1 MDELER
7 RVRRRM
13 RDDFP
18 HYAKKLLRIRTK
30 AGAIDPFVI
39 NRAQQYLHDRAEA
52 QRQRIGK
59 VRLIVVKGRQQGI
72 STYWQGRTYWRVT
85 HSHGVQAYILTHEQA
100 ATDNLFAMTSR
111 FHEHMSPL
119 FKPVTGASNAK
130 ELAFARLDSGYSVAT
145 AGSKGV
151 GRSKTIQMFHGSEV
165 AYWPNARDHLA
176 GVMQAIPD
184 EPGTEVLLE
193 STGNGP
199 GDVFHSMWQMATNGG
214 SDYEAVFIP
223 WFWQPEYAHPADS
236 LVMDDADEE
245 YQRAWSLTNEQMAWR
260 ARKIV
265 ELGGDQDL
273 FRKEYPANPQE
284 AFAASADES
293 FIKPETVQI
302 ARRANADPSGPR
314 LLGVDPARFGKDMT
328 ALCERQG
335 RCVKAPELFAKRDTM
350 EVAGLVKQ
358 RLDAGIDVAFID
370 VIGVGAGVVDRLREM
385 GYGDRIIAVN
395 AGDSALD
402 DSKYANK
409 RAEMYGV
416 LREWLKEQPAVLP
429 DDDALQ
435 ADLCAARYT
444 YTSKSQ
450 YKLESKDDLKKRLG
464 RSPDRSDALALTF
477 AQPVVPRHV
486 DLSAFKKPMTRRQ
499 GSWMS

>member
-1 MDELER
+1 
-7 RVRRRM
+7 M

-18 HYAKKLLRIRTK
+18 HFAAALLKIRTK
-30 AGAIDPFVI
+30 SGEVVNFEV
-39 NRAQQYLHDRAEA
+39 NKAQRYLHARAEA
-52 QRQRIGK
+52 QRERIGK
-59 VRLIVVKGRQQGI
+59 VRLLCVKGRQQGI
-72 STYWQGRTYWRVT
+72 STYWQGRTYWRT
-85 HSHGVQAYILTHEQA
+85 IHSFGNQAYILTHEQA

-111 FHEHMSPL
+111 FHDHMSPL
-119 FKPVTGASNAK
+119 FKPHTGASNAK
-130 ELAFARLDSGYSVAT
+130 ELAFDRLDSGYSVAT

-165 AYWPNARDHLA
+165 AYWPNAKDHLA

-199 GDVFHSMWQMATNGG
+199 GDVFHSMWEMAISGG

-223 WFWQPEYAHPADS
+223 WYWQPEYRAPADN
-236 LVMDDADEE
+236 LLKDDADDE
-245 YQRAWSLTNEQMAWR
+245 YQRAWSLTDEQMAWR
-260 ARKIV
+260 AKKIV
-265 ELGGDQDL
+265 ELGGDIDL
-273 FRKEYPANPQE
+273 FRKEYPANAQE
-284 AFAASADES
+284 AFSASADEA
-293 FIKPETVQI
+293 FIRPEIVQI
-302 ARRANADPSGPR
+302 ARRASVDASGPR

-335 RCVKAPELFAKRDTM
+335 RVAKSPELFAKRDTM

-402 DSKYANK
+402 DTKYANK

-416 LREWLKEQPAVLP
+416 MREWLKEQPACMP
-429 DDDALQ
+429 DDDAMQ

-450 YKLESKDDLKKRLG
+450 YKLESKDELKKRLG
-464 RSPDRSDALALTF
+464 RSPDRADALAMTF

-486 DLSAFKKPMTRRQ
+486 DLAAFTKPIQRRQ

>member
-1 MDELER
+1 MDDLER
-7 RVRRRM
+7 RVRRKM

-18 HYAKKLLRIRTK
+18 AYARNLLRIRTK
-30 AGAIDPFVI
+30 AGAVEPFRI
-39 NRAQQYLHDRAEA
+39 NRAQIHLHERAEA

-119 FKPVTGASNAK
+119 FKPSTGASNAK
-130 ELAFARLDSGYSVAT
+130 ELAFSKLDSGYSVAT

-151 GRSKTIQMFHGSEV
+151 GRSKTIQLFHGSEV
-165 AYWPNARDHLA
+165 AYWPNAKDHLA

-199 GDVFHSMWQMATNGG
+199 GDVFHSMWQMAVDGG

-223 WFWQPEYAHPADS
+223 WFWQPEYQHAADD
-236 LVMDDADEE
+236 LRMDEADEE

-265 ELGGDQDL
+265 ELGGDHDL

-284 AFAASADES
+284 AFAASADEA
-293 FIKPETVQI
+293 FIKPESVQI
-302 ARRANADPSGPR
+302 ARRARAEPSGPR

-335 RCVKAPELFAKRDTM
+335 RVVKAPELFSKRDTM

-370 VIGVGAGVVDRLREM
+370 VVGVGAGVVDRLREM
-385 GYGDRIIAVN
+385 GYADRIIAVN
-395 AGDSALD
+395 AGDAALD
-402 DSKYANK
+402 DTKYSNK

-416 LREWLKEQPAVLP
+416 LREWLKEQPACLP
-429 DDDALQ
+429 DDEAMQ
-435 ADLCAARYT
+435 ADLCAARYS

-464 RSPDRSDALALTF
+464 RSPDRADALALTF

-486 DLSAFKKPMTRRQ
+486 DLSAFVRPQARRQ
-499 GSWMS
+499 GSWMA

>member
-1 MDELER
+1 MDALER

-18 HYAKKLLRIRTK
+18 HYARKLLRIRTK

-52 QRQRIGK
+52 QRKRIGK

-111 FHEHMSPL
+111 FHDHLSPL
-119 FKPVTGASNAK
+119 FRPVTGASNAK
-130 ELAFARLDSGYSVAT
+130 ELAFSRLDSGYSVAT

-199 GDVFHSMWQMATNGG
+199 GDVFHSMWQMAMSGG

-223 WFWQPEYAHPADS
+223 WFWQPEYQSPADS
-236 LVMDDADEE
+236 LLMDESDEE

-302 ARRANADPSGPR
+302 ARRAVADPSGPR
-314 LLGVDPARFGKDMT
+314 LLGVDPARFGKDLT

-335 RCVKAPELFAKRDTM
+335 RVVKAPELFAKRDTM

-358 RLDAGIDVAFID
+358 RLDAGIDIAFVD

-402 DSKYANK
+402 DAKYSNK

-416 LREWLKEQPAVLP
+416 LREWLKEQPACLP

-435 ADLCAARYT
+435 ADLCSARYT

-486 DLSAFKKPMTRRQ
+486 NLSAFVRPQTRRQ